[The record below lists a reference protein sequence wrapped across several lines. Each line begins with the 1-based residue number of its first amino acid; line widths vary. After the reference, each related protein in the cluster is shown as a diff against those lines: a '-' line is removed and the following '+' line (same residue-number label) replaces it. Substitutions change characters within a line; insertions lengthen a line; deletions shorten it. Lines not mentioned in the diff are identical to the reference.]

1 MELHGKQIIGADETV
16 EPVGD
21 GFRGINPA
29 TGESLDPVYYDATQ
43 ADVDRAYALAEAA
56 HQNMKTLGR
65 EKRAELLDMIADKLD
80 AIRDEWVVRAEAE
93 TGKPGPGL
101 QFECNRTVS
110 QIRMFADHVREGSW
124 VGARIDHG
132 DPERKPLPKP
142 DTRLMNI
149 ALGPVAVFGASNF
162 PLAFSVP
169 GGDTASA
176 LAAGCPVIVKAHP
189 AHPGT
194 SEMAGRAIAS
204 AVSECGFP
212 EGTFSM
218 LHGAGHEIGI
228 AMVTHPSAR
237 AVAFTGSL
245 AGGRALF
252 DAAAARPHPIPVY
265 AEMGSTN
272 PVFVLPEAAA
282 QYGAGIAKGMR
293 NSVTLGV
300 GQFCTCPGFLVGLE
314 SPALAELRGQMT
326 EYFEGAGEQVMLHAG
341 IRSNF
346 ANGVER
352 VTAVAG
358 VTRAG
363 DDLSDAGPG
372 NASVKAVMFATDA
385 GTFLGSEDLRD
396 EVFGPSTV
404 VVGCTSRE
412 QMLEMAHSFDGQLTA
427 TVHGTPEELDEYAD
441 LIAILE
447 EKAGR
452 VIVGGYPTGV
462 EVCHSMVHGGPY
474 PATTDSRTTSVGT
487 TAIDRFLRPVCYQD
501 FPQSLLPL
509 ELQDDNVT
517 GVLRFVDGAWSSD

>member
-1 MELHGKQIIGADETV
+1 MELHGKQIIGASETV
-16 EPVGD
+16 EPAGD
-21 GFRGINPA
+21 GFRGMNPA
-29 TGESLDPVYYDATQ
+29 TGEALEPVYYEATQ
-43 ADVDRAYALAEAA
+43 AEVDRAYELAVGA
-56 HQNMKTLGR
+56 HQEIKKLGR
-65 EKRAELLDMIADKLD
+65 EKRAELLDTIADKLE
-80 AIRDEWVVRAEAE
+80 AISEEWIARAEAE
-93 TGKPGPGL
+93 TGKPAPGL
-101 QFECNRTVS
+101 KFECGRTTN
-110 QIRMFADHVREGSW
+110 QLRMFAAYVREGSW
-124 VGARIDHG
+124 VGARIEHG
-132 DPERKPLPKP
+132 DPERRPLPKP

-169 GGDTASA
+169 GGDTAAA
-176 LAAGCPVIVKAHP
+176 LAAGCSVVVKAHP

-194 SEMAGRAIAS
+194 SEMAGRAIAE

-218 LHGAGHEIGI
+218 LHGASHEVGV
-228 AMVTHPSAR
+228 AMVTHPSAK

-245 AGGRALF
+245 AGGRAIF

-272 PVFVLPEAAA
+272 PVFVLPGAAA
-282 QYGAGIAKGMR
+282 EHGALIAKGMR

-300 GQFCTCPGFLVGLE
+300 GQFCTCPGFLIGME
-314 SPALAELRGQMT
+314 SPALEDLRGQLT
-326 EYFEGAGEQVMLHAG
+326 EYIEGAAEQVMLHAG

-346 ANGVER
+346 ARGVER
-352 VTAVAG
+352 VAAVDG
-358 VTRAG
+358 VSRAG
-363 DDLSDAGPG
+363 DDLSEAGPG
-372 NASVKAVMFATDA
+372 GASVTAVLFATDA
-385 GTFLGSEDLRD
+385 NTFMASEDLRD

-404 VVGCTSRE
+404 VVGCSTRE
-412 QMLEMAHSFDGQLTA
+412 EMMEMAYAFDGQLTA
-427 TVHGTPEELDEYAD
+427 TVHGTPEELDDYAD
-441 LIAILE
+441 LIGILE

-462 EVCHSMVHGGPY
+462 EVGHAMVHGGPY

-517 GVLRFVDGAWSSD
+517 GILRLVDGEWSGD